1 MAIRIITDTSSD
13 FDYAALS
20 ARPVDMVLMTINVG
34 DHSYSDGVDITRS
47 DFYDMLL
54 SDELAPKTSQPSP
67 AEFLPFFEKARDD
80 GDDVIAILISGVL
93 SGTVQAA
100 QTAKALSGY
109 DRIFI
114 VDSHCA
120 TWAIQL
126 MVTDA
131 EKLAAQGISA
141 EEIVAHLE
149 SLKKRV
155 RIYLGIDTLKYLYRG
170 GRLSRVEA
178 GIGTLT
184 GIRPLLYLKN
194 GKLKVAA
201 KCIGAKKAQKKLA
214 EIISGFRIDPAY
226 EPCFIYSY
234 DDDNCNALM
243 DLLPGVTNR
252 KIEIGATLATHAG
265 PGVYGLVF
273 IEAE

>member
-13 FDYAALS
+13 FDFAALNG
-20 ARPVDMVLMTINVG
+20 RPVDMVSMTINVG
-34 DHSYSDGVDITRS
+34 DQSYSDGVDITRS

-54 SDELAPKTSQPSP
+54 SDELAPKTSQPGP
-67 AEFLPFFEKARDD
+67 AEFLPFFEKARDN

-100 QTAKALSGY
+100 LTAKALCGY
-109 DRIFI
+109 DRIFV
-114 VDSHCA
+114 VDSISA
-120 TWAIQL
+120 SWAIQL
-126 MVTDA
+126 MVADA
-131 EKLAAQGISA
+131 ERMAAEGFAA

-184 GIRPLLYLKN
+184 GIRPLLFLKD
-194 GKLKVAA
+194 GKLEVAA
-201 KCIGAKKAQKKLA
+201 KCIGAKKAMKKLA

-226 EPCFIYSY
+226 QPSFIYSY
-234 DDDNCNALM
+234 DDSNCNALM
-243 DLLPGVTNR
+243 ALLPGISDR
-252 KIEIGATLATHAG
+252 RIEIGATLATHAG
-265 PGVYGLVF
+265 PGIYGLVF